1 MSPWICRCLACGKLE
16 LKKPPRKG
24 LCPLCRSHCAPAILA
39 TKKQAAEISEKR
51 WIVVSPGEITELIA
65 ELGISATTA
74 TPEVMAD
81 IAKIGKPR
89 GVVLTSSHLV
99 AHRPIRGR
107 TGFANGDLKTRSAL
121 RRAFARGRGSP
132 FFPRPALRD
141 SPSVLGKFIEAEFE
155 FRSSRRRLE
164 VLSLGSETLSFQHS
178 VLNERISVEID
189 GNAEGLPVELKTVE
203 EFSRIARKIPG
214 ILMQVS
220 GQAIAKGVDSA
231 LLIIA
236 ERGGER
242 VTAVQVSGLVDFHM
256 KNIARWNDDARNNE
270 VVV

>member
-1 MSPWICRCLACGKLE
+1 
-16 LKKPPRKG
+16 
-24 LCPLCRSHCAPAILA
+24 
-39 TKKQAAEISEKR
+39 
-51 WIVVSPGEITELIA
+51 
-65 ELGISATTA
+65 
-74 TPEVMAD
+74 
-81 IAKIGKPR
+81 
-89 GVVLTSSHLV
+89 
-99 AHRPIRGR
+99 
-107 TGFANGDLKTRSAL
+107 
-121 RRAFARGRGSP
+121 
-132 FFPRPALRD
+132 
-141 SPSVLGKFIEAEFE
+141 LGKFIEAEFE

-242 VTAVQVSGLVDFHM
+242 VTAVQVSGLVEFHM
-256 KNIARWNDDARNNE
+256 KNIARWNDYARNNE